1 MSSQPSETRLT
12 VTASSGPAGAGRP
25 TQISSSCYGQ
35 QGSLLRADAGPGGR
49 ASSSHTGR
57 AAGSDGTSLPAVAA
71 AEPASDSS
79 YFKYFKQ
86 ELGIPTGDRL
96 GVTVTSHWQSRCG
109 RGHGLTAESVSV
121 MDREPAGRATGRA
134 GRRETFHHNER
145 VRVSKDPGLPGS
157 LLTDGAGPGGLPTRS
172 QSLSKMLR

>member
-1 MSSQPSETRLT
+1 MTVTGAGVTPQIDSPAAADHHDCHRPQAPTALVCQPSPR
-12 VTASSGPAGAGRP
+12 R
-25 TQISSSCYGQ
+25 
-35 QGSLLRADAGPGGR
+35 SL
-49 ASSSHTGR
+49 
-57 AAGSDGTSLPAVAA
+57 
-71 AEPASDSS
+71 SDSS
-79 YFKYFKQ
+79 YFKYFKP

-96 GVTVTSHWQSRCG
+96 GVTVTGSAAG
-109 RGHGLTAESVSV
+109 ATDGLTAESVSV
-121 MDREPAGRATGRA
+121 MDREPAGRAKGRA